1 MEKAE
6 TLVLKTKRIPFGII
20 AGAFGMVVFFATA
33 GLIIA
38 YLVNAG
44 IAEQT
49 ARTVTFLDNW
59 YQVLLFVA
67 DIIAAI
73 VAAASLVM
81 YILKKI
87 YVGRAEKAEAG
98 EVGYERS

>member
-1 MEKAE
+1 MMGKAE
-6 TLVLKTKRIPFGII
+6 MLVSKTRRVPFGII

-59 YQVLLFVA
+59 YQVVLFVA

-73 VAAASLVM
+73 VAGFSLVM

-87 YVGRAEKAEAG
+87 YAGRTEEAEG
-98 EVGYERS
+98 MEVKYE